1 MSFCFLMQ
9 LYELKDNAKLLKHV
23 MGAKG
28 KYTKIILRVLL
39 VQCRDIVGYRN
50 ISGILV
56 DVYAVW

>member
-9 LYELKDNAKLLKHV
+9 MYELKDNAKLLKRV
-23 MGAKG
+23 TGAKG
-28 KYTKIILRVLL
+28 NTKIISRVLLL
-39 VQCRDIVGYRN
+39 VQCRDSVGYIN